1 MFGGVG
7 IPSAK
12 GTGTNG
18 YVERALGYLPKDY
31 KPGSYGE
38 IIRQMKSNPAPI
50 KRKINDEI
58 ILHEE
63 KHKVEVELYDM
74 REKYLKEK
82 KYSAKEIE
90 EKINRERKR
99 LYHLLE
105 RREADFMDKNETH
118 QKGKLKDAQMKI
130 IKDALKI
137 KDDYYLGEGFEYG
150 LQADEN
156 KRKKKSK
163 KEHKSKKDDKKIKKH
178 HKDEHRRRHE
188 SKKSDDEGTDRKY
201 SNDDSYDERDYE
213 RRRDRYRRVYRDNIS
228 RSPSQSRSRSR
239 SRSRSKSYNRN
250 IKKALN
256 SDYRLNKKNKLTE
269 SVFKRSPSPII
280 NDKEKEEKEEKD
292 KKINEQDN
300 KKIGKEDKNENKK
313 IEVKNEK
320 NKIEKEKEKGINNNN
335 DIDNKEKKVKN
346 DEETKNKNSNEN
358 EKDNNEKKEKEIQES
373 KDKIDDEH
381 EEGSINE

>member
-90 EKINRERKR
+90 ERINRERKR

-163 KEHKSKKDDKKIKKH
+163 KEHKSKKDDKKKIKKH
-178 HKDEHRRRHE
+178 HKDEHRRRYE
-188 SKKSDDEGTDRKY
+188 SNKKSEDEGTDRKY
-201 SNDDSYDERDYE
+201 SNDDSYDERDHE
-213 RRRDRYRRVYRDNIS
+213 RRRERYRRVYRDNIS
-228 RSPSQSRSRSR
+228 RSQSQSRSR
-239 SRSRSKSYNRN
+239 SRSRSKSYNKN

-256 SDYRLNKKNKLTE
+256 SDYRLNKKYKLTE
-269 SVFKRSPSPII
+269 SVFKRSPSLII
-280 NDKEKEEKEEKD
+280 NDKGKEEKEEKD
-292 KKINEQDN
+292 KLINDN
-300 KKIGKEDKNENKK
+300 KKIEKEDIIENKK
-313 IEVKNEK
+313 IENEDRNEK
-320 NKIEKEKEKGINNNN
+320 NKIEKEIKNNN
-335 DIDNKEKKVKN
+335 DINNKKSVKN
-346 DEETKNKNSNEN
+346 YKETKKDNSD
-358 EKDNNEKKEKEIQES
+358 EKDNNEKKENEIQES
-373 KDKIDDEH
+373 KNKNDDEH

>member
-201 SNDDSYDERDYE
+201 SNDDVSYDERDHE
-213 RRRDRYRRVYRDNIS
+213 RRRERYRKVYRDNFS
-228 RSPSQSRSRSR
+228 RSQSRSRSMSR
-239 SRSRSKSYNRN
+239 SRSRSGSKSYNKN
-250 IKKALN
+250 IKKAVN
-256 SDYRLNKKNKLTE
+256 SDYRLNKKYKLTE

-292 KKINEQDN
+292 KQINPQDN
-300 KKIGKEDKNENKK
+300 KKIEKEDKNEN
-313 IEVKNEK
+313 
-320 NKIEKEKEKGINNNN
+320 NKIEKEKKINNSN
-335 DIDNKEKKVKN
+335 DKEKIIKN
-346 DEETKNKNSNEN
+346 EEETKNKNSNEN
-358 EKDNNEKKEKEIQES
+358 EKNNNKQKEKEIQES
-373 KDKIDDEH
+373 RDKIDDEH

>member
-1 MFGGVG
+1 
-7 IPSAK
+7 
-12 GTGTNG
+12 
-18 YVERALGYLPKDY
+18 
-31 KPGSYGE
+31 
-38 IIRQMKSNPAPI
+38 MKSNPAPI

-105 RREADFMDKNETH
+105 RREADFVDKNETH

-163 KEHKSKKDDKKIKKH
+163 KEHKSKKDDKKKIKKH
-178 HKDEHRRRHE
+178 HKDDEHRRRHD
-188 SKKSDDEGTDRKY
+188 SKKSDDEANDRKY
-201 SNDDSYDERDYE
+201 SNDDS
-213 RRRDRYRRVYRDNIS
+213 S
-228 RSPSQSRSRSR
+228 H
-239 SRSRSKSYNRN
+239 
-250 IKKALN
+250 
-256 SDYRLNKKNKLTE
+256 
-269 SVFKRSPSPII
+269 FF
-280 NDKEKEEKEEKD
+280 
-292 KKINEQDN
+292 
-300 KKIGKEDKNENKK
+300 
-313 IEVKNEK
+313 
-320 NKIEKEKEKGINNNN
+320 
-335 DIDNKEKKVKN
+335 
-346 DEETKNKNSNEN
+346 
-358 EKDNNEKKEKEIQES
+358 
-373 KDKIDDEH
+373 
-381 EEGSINE
+381 

>member
-63 KHKVEVELYDM
+63 KHKVEVELYDL

-178 HKDEHRRRHE
+178 HKDEHKRRHE
-188 SKKSDDEGTDRKY
+188 SKKSEDEGTDKKY

-213 RRRDRYRRVYRDNIS
+213 RRRERYRRVYRDNIS
-228 RSPSQSRSRSR
+228 RSPSQSR

-256 SDYRLNKKNKLTE
+256 SDYRLNKKYKLTE
-269 SVFKRSPSPII
+269 SVFKRSPSPVI
-280 NDKEKEEKEEKD
+280 NDKEKGEKEEKD
-292 KKINEQDN
+292 KEINEQDN
-300 KKIGKEDKNENKK
+300 KKIEKED
-313 IEVKNEK
+313 KNEK
-320 NKIEKEKEKGINNNN
+320 NKIEKEIKNNNDINNNN
-335 DIDNKEKKVKN
+335 KEKNVKN
-346 DEETKNKNSNEN
+346 DEETQNKNSN
-358 EKDNNEKKEKEIQES
+358 EKDNNEKKENEVQES
-373 KDKIDDEH
+373 KEKIDDEH

>member
-63 KHKVEVELYDM
+63 KHKVEVELYDL
-74 REKYLKEK
+74 REKYLKEN

-178 HKDEHRRRHE
+178 HKDEHRKRHE

-201 SNDDSYDERDYE
+201 SNDDSYDERDHE
-213 RRRDRYRRVYRDNIS
+213 RRRDRYRRVYRDNIN
-228 RSPSQSRSRSR
+228 RSPSQSR

-256 SDYRLNKKNKLTE
+256 SDYRLNKKYKLTE

-292 KKINEQDN
+292 KQINPQDN
-300 KKIGKEDKNENKK
+300 IKIEKEDKSENKK
-313 IEVKNEK
+313 IEKEVKNEK
-320 NKIEKEKEKGINNNN
+320 IK
-335 DIDNKEKKVKN
+335 
-346 DEETKNKNSNEN
+346 
-358 EKDNNEKKEKEIQES
+358 
-373 KDKIDDEH
+373 
-381 EEGSINE
+381 

>member
-82 KYSAKEIE
+82 KYTAKEIE

-163 KEHKSKKDDKKIKKH
+163 KEHKSKKDDKKKIKKH
-178 HKDEHRRRHE
+178 HKDENRRRHE
-188 SKKSDDEGTDRKY
+188 SKISDDEETDRKY
-201 SNDDSYDERDYE
+201 SNDDSYDERDHE
-213 RRRDRYRRVYRDNIS
+213 RRRDRDRERYRRVVYRDNIS
-228 RSPSQSRSRSR
+228 RSPSPSRSRSR
-239 SRSRSKSYNRN
+239 SRSRSKSYNKN

-256 SDYRLNKKNKLTE
+256 SDYRLNKKYKLTE
-269 SVFKRSPSPII
+269 SVFKRSPSPVI
-280 NDKEKEEKEEKD
+280 NDKEKEEKEDKD
-292 KKINEQDN
+292 KQINEKDN
-300 KKIGKEDKNENKK
+300 KKIEKED
-313 IEVKNEK
+313 KNEK
-320 NKIEKEKEKGINNNN
+320 NKIEKEKEKGKEINNGN
-335 DIDNKEKKVKN
+335 DADVKEKIVKN
-346 DEETKNKNSNEN
+346 DEETKNKKLNEN
-358 EKDNNEKKEKEIQES
+358 NNDNEKKGNEAQEK
-373 KDKIDDEH
+373 KDIIDDEH